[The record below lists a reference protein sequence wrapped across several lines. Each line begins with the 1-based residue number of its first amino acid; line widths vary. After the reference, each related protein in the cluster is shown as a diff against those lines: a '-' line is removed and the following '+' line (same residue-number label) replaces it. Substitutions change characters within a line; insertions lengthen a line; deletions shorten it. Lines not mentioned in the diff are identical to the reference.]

1 MKNRKFALV
10 SYLFIFQLTFNLWT
24 TNIFCNPFGDA
35 SGTEI
40 THFSFKLICKNF
52 NNSSINA
59 YFYDIYAISDA
70 DSIVHMHTK
79 HI

>member
-1 MKNRKFALV
+1 M
-10 SYLFIFQLTFNLWT
+10 FNIWT

-40 THFSFKLICKNF
+40 TLLICKNL

-59 YFYDIYAISDA
+59 CFYEIYAISDA
-70 DSIVHMHTK
+70 DLIMDMHTK
-79 HI
+79 RI